1 MSYAVRGSNVVQ
13 KKQCLFATNPDYLE
27 AILAVEKF
35 CGISLD
41 TSLAIT
47 SLVMTRAALPPTWR

>member
-1 MSYAVRGSNVVQ
+1 MVQ
-13 KKQCLFATNPDYLE
+13 KKWCLFATNPDYLE